1 MPFWKNKNI
10 MTKINYKDFVKY
22 LFKNFRFQTIQI
34 FILSILETLLEIF
47 SIIILIGA
55 LTILLTKG
63 SSEGFIS
70 NFVGK
75 FEYDFNNQL
84 SLFYLIIFIYI
95 IKNVGLAFIQ
105 WLKLDLCGKIFKKIS
120 QSTYQAL
127 LKKNN
132 LFFNNF
138 SSGDLAQNVIAES
151 EFTKSVII
159 SFVSIITELLIIMM
173 MFMIIGLQNLYTASI
188 TISFLSISSYG
199 YYFFMKK
206 KNISLGEKRHFFSI
220 RIMNLLF
227 HSLGQH
233 KLIVL
238 ADKIKF
244 FLKRFS
250 DKIKIIYQVS
260 RDQMTIQYSSRLW
273 LECCVLLILVFTITP
288 LIKSENISPTKISD
302 ILLIS
307 IISLRFVPSFTNIL
321 GSYSTIQ
328 YGVKAVSNIM
338 NILRDQKDES
348 IIQPTNIQFNELTL
362 KSIHFKYENNKEF
375 VIDNFNK
382 IFKNKSLVGIK
393 GDNGSGKSTLLK
405 IIAGL
410 IKPDTG
416 QVIINQKSIYD
427 DETLF
432 YNWKKNVGY
441 ADQKLIFSNENVLKT
456 VAFGEEDQNIIQDR
470 VIDCLEKVGLLDFF
484 MSKTDKLNMLI
495 GENGLKLSGGQLQ
508 KLNIARALYL
518 KPKILILDEV
528 TNNLDIKSQEEL
540 LKLLNLLKNES
551 LIIMA
556 THSDNVLK
564 KCDLIINL

>member
-1 MPFWKNKNI
+1 

-22 LFKNFRFQTIQI
+22 LFKNFRFKVIQI
-34 FILSILETLLEIF
+34 LILSILETLLEIL
-47 SIIILIGA
+47 SIIAIIGA
-55 LTILLTKG
+55 LTIILTKDTSYG
-63 SSEGFIS
+63 WLA

-75 FEYDFNNQL
+75 FEYDFENQL

-95 IKNVGLAFIQ
+95 IKNASLALIQ
-105 WLKLDLCGKIFKKIS
+105 WLKLDLCGKIFKNIS

-138 SSGDLAQNVIAES
+138 SSGDLAQNVISES

-159 SFVSIITELLIIMM
+159 SFVAFITELLIIMM
-173 MFMIIGLQNLYTASI
+173 MFVLIGLHNFYAALI
-188 TISFLSISSYG
+188 TIIFLSISSYI
-199 YYFFMKK
+199 YYFFMKQ
-206 KNISLGEKRHFFSI
+206 KNISLGEKRQLFSI

-227 HSLGQH
+227 NSLAQH

-244 FLKRFS
+244 FLNKFS
-250 DKIKIIYQVS
+250 NMIKVVYQVS

-288 LIKSENISPTKISD
+288 LIKSENISSTKISD

-307 IISLRFVPSFTNIL
+307 IITLRFVPSFSNIL

-338 NILRDQKDES
+338 NILKDQKDES
-348 IIQPTNIQFNELTL
+348 IIQSTNIQFNELIL
-362 KSIHFKYENNKEF
+362 RSVYFKYENNKEF
-375 VIDNFNK
+375 VIEDFNQ
-382 IFKNKSLVGIK
+382 ILQNKSLVGIK

-410 IKPDTG
+410 IEPDNG
-416 QVIINQKSIYD
+416 QVTINQKSIYD
-427 DETLF
+427 DEILF
-432 YNWKKNVGY
+432 YNWKKNVGF
-441 ADQKLIFSNENVLKT
+441 ADQKLIFSNESVLKT
-456 VAFGEEDQNIIQDR
+456 VAFGDDDQNISQAK
-470 VIDCLEKVGLLDFF
+470 VADCLEKVGLLEFF

-518 KPKILILDEV
+518 RPKILILDEV

-556 THSDNVLK
+556 THSDNILK
-564 KCDLIINL
+564 NCDLIINL

>member
-1 MPFWKNKNI
+1 M
-10 MTKINYKDFVKY
+10 
-22 LFKNFRFQTIQI
+22 
-34 FILSILETLLEIF
+34 
-47 SIIILIGA
+47 
-55 LTILLTKG
+55 
-63 SSEGFIS
+63 
-70 NFVGK
+70 
-75 FEYDFNNQL
+75 
-84 SLFYLIIFIYI
+84 
-95 IKNVGLAFIQ
+95 IQ

-120 QSTYQAL
+120 QSTYHAL

-151 EFTKSVII
+151 EFTKGVII
-159 SFVSIITELLIIMM
+159 SFVAFITELLIIMM
-173 MFMIIGLQNLYTASI
+173 MFVIIGLQNFYAASI
-188 TISFLSISSYG
+188 TILFLSTSSYI

-206 KNISLGEKRHFFSI
+206 KNISLGEKRQFFSI

-227 HSLGQH
+227 HSLAQH

-244 FLKRFS
+244 FLSKFS
-250 DKIKIIYQVS
+250 NKIKVIYQVS

-273 LECCVLLILVFTITP
+273 LECCVLLILAFTITP
-288 LIKSENISPTKISD
+288 LIKSENIPPAKISD
-302 ILLIS
+302 ILLVS
-307 IISLRFVPSFTNIL
+307 IISLRFVPSFSNIL

-338 NILRDQKDES
+338 NILRDHQEQK
-348 IIQPTNIQFNELTL
+348 IIQLTNIQFNELTL

-375 VIDNFNK
+375 VIEDFNK
-382 IFKNKSLVGIK
+382 ILKNKSLVGIK

-410 IKPDTG
+410 IKPDMG
-416 QVIINQKSIYD
+416 QVMINQKSIYD
-427 DETLF
+427 DEALF
-432 YNWKKNVGY
+432 YNWKKNIGY
-441 ADQKLIFSNENVLKT
+441 TDQKLIFSNESVLKT
-456 VAFGEEDQNIIQDR
+456 VAFGENDKDINQDK
-470 VIDCLEKVGLLDFF
+470 VADCLAKVGLSDFF

-540 LKLLNLLKNES
+540 LKLLNLLKNDS

-564 KCDLIINL
+564 KCDMIITL

>member
-1 MPFWKNKNI
+1 
-10 MTKINYKDFVKY
+10 
-22 LFKNFRFQTIQI
+22 
-34 FILSILETLLEIF
+34 
-47 SIIILIGA
+47 
-55 LTILLTKG
+55 
-63 SSEGFIS
+63 
-70 NFVGK
+70 
-75 FEYDFNNQL
+75 
-84 SLFYLIIFIYI
+84 
-95 IKNVGLAFIQ
+95 
-105 WLKLDLCGKIFKKIS
+105 
-120 QSTYQAL
+120 
-127 LKKNN
+127 
-132 LFFNNF
+132 
-138 SSGDLAQNVIAES
+138 
-151 EFTKSVII
+151 
-159 SFVSIITELLIIMM
+159 
-173 MFMIIGLQNLYTASI
+173 
-188 TISFLSISSYG
+188 
-199 YYFFMKK
+199 MKK
-206 KNISLGEKRHFFSI
+206 KNISLGEKRQFFSI

-227 HSLGQH
+227 HSLAQH

-250 DKIKIIYQVS
+250 NKIKIIYQVS

-307 IISLRFVPSFTNIL
+307 IISLRFVPSFSNIL

-338 NILRDQKDES
+338 NILKDQKDES

-375 VIDNFNK
+375 VIEDFNK
-382 IFKNKSLVGIK
+382 ILQNKSLVGIK

-416 QVIINQKSIYD
+416 QVMINQKSIYD
-427 DETLF
+427 DEILF

-456 VAFGEEDQNIIQDR
+456 VAFGESDQNISQDG
-470 VIDCLEKVGLLDFF
+470 VVDCLKKVGLLDFF
-484 MSKTDKLNMLI
+484 MSKTHKLNMLI

-518 KPKILILDEV
+518 KPKVLILDEV

-540 LKLLNLLKNES
+540 LQLLNLLKNES
-551 LIIMA
+551 LIIIA

-564 KCDLIINL
+564 KCDMIITL

>member
-1 MPFWKNKNI
+1 

-22 LFKNFRFQTIQI
+22 LFKNFRFKVIQI
-34 FILSILETLLEIF
+34 LILSILETLLEIL
-47 SIIILIGA
+47 SIIAIIGA
-55 LTILLTKG
+55 LTIILTKDTSYG
-63 SSEGFIS
+63 WLA

-75 FEYDFNNQL
+75 FEYDFENQL

-95 IKNVGLAFIQ
+95 IKNASLALIQ
-105 WLKLDLCGKIFKKIS
+105 WLKLDLCGKIFKNIS

-138 SSGDLAQNVIAES
+138 SSGDLAQNVISES

-159 SFVSIITELLIIMM
+159 SFVAFITELLIIMM
-173 MFMIIGLQNLYTASI
+173 MFVLIGLHNFYAALI
-188 TISFLSISSYG
+188 TIIFLSISSYI
-199 YYFFMKK
+199 YYFFMKQ
-206 KNISLGEKRHFFSI
+206 KNISLGEKRQLFSI

-227 HSLGQH
+227 NSLAQH

-244 FLKRFS
+244 FLNKFS
-250 DKIKIIYQVS
+250 NMIKVIYQVS

-288 LIKSENISPTKISD
+288 LIKSENISSTKISD

-307 IISLRFVPSFTNIL
+307 VITLRFVPSFSNIL

-338 NILRDQKDES
+338 NILKDQKDES
-348 IIQPTNIQFNELTL
+348 IIQSTSIQFNELIL
-362 KSIHFKYENNKEF
+362 RSVYFKYENNKEF
-375 VIDNFNK
+375 VIEDFNQ
-382 IFKNKSLVGIK
+382 ILQNKSLVGIK

-410 IKPDTG
+410 IEPDNG
-416 QVIINQKSIYD
+416 QVTINQKSIYD
-427 DETLF
+427 DEILF
-432 YNWKKNVGY
+432 YNWKKNVGF
-441 ADQKLIFSNENVLKT
+441 ADQKLIFSNESVLKT
-456 VAFGEEDQNIIQDR
+456 VAFGDDDRNISQAK
-470 VIDCLEKVGLLDFF
+470 VADCLEKVGLLEFF

-518 KPKILILDEV
+518 RPKILILDEV

-556 THSDNVLK
+556 THSDNILK

>member
-1 MPFWKNKNI
+1 

-22 LFKNFRFQTIQI
+22 LFKNFRLKVIQI
-34 FILSILETLLEIF
+34 FILSIIETLLEIF
-47 SIIILIGA
+47 SIIIIIGA
-55 LTILLTKG
+55 LTILLTKDTSYG
-63 SSEGFIS
+63 WLA

-75 FEYDFNNQL
+75 FDYDFNNQL

-95 IKNVGLAFIQ
+95 IKNASLALIQ
-105 WLKLDLCGKIFKKIS
+105 WLKLDLCGKIFKNIS

-151 EFTKSVII
+151 EFTKGVII
-159 SFVSIITELLIIMM
+159 SFVAFITELLIIMM
-173 MFMIIGLQNLYTASI
+173 MFVIIGLQNLYAASF
-188 TISFLSISSYG
+188 TILFLSISSYI

-206 KNISLGEKRHFFSI
+206 KNISLGEKRQFFSI

-227 HSLGQH
+227 YSLAQH

-238 ADKIKF
+238 TDKIKF
-244 FLKRFS
+244 FLNKFS
-250 DKIKIIYQVS
+250 NKIKVIYQVS

-307 IISLRFVPSFTNIL
+307 IITLRFVPSFSNIL

-338 NILRDQKDES
+338 NILKDQKNES
-348 IIQPTNIQFNELTL
+348 IIQPTNIQFTELTL
-362 KSIHFKYENNKEF
+362 KSIRFKYKDNKEF
-375 VIDNFNK
+375 VIKDFNK
-382 IFKNKSLVGIK
+382 IIQNKSLVGIK

-416 QVIINQKSIYD
+416 QVMINQKSIYD
-427 DETLF
+427 DEILF

-441 ADQKLIFSNENVLKT
+441 ADQKLIFSNESALKT
-456 VAFGEEDQNIIQDR
+456 VAFGEDDQNINQDR
-470 VIDCLEKVGLLDFF
+470 VINCLEKVGLLDFF
-484 MSKTDKLNMLI
+484 MSNTDKLNMLI

-518 KPKILILDEV
+518 KPKVLILDEV

-540 LKLLNLLKNES
+540 LKLLNLLKNQS

>member
-1 MPFWKNKNI
+1 

-173 MFMIIGLQNLYTASI
+173 MFMIIGLQNFYTASI

-273 LECCVLLILVFTITP
+273 LECCVLLILIFTITP

-362 KSIHFKYENNKEF
+362 KSIHFKYENNKEL

-382 IFKNKSLVGIK
+382 NFKNKSLVGIK

-416 QVIINQKSIYD
+416 QVMINQKSIYD
-427 DETLF
+427 DEILF

-456 VAFGEEDQNIIQDR
+456 VAFGEDEQNISHDR
-470 VIDCLEKVGLLDFF
+470 VVDCLKKVGLLDFF
-484 MSKTDKLNMLI
+484 MSNTDKLNMLI

>member
-1 MPFWKNKNI
+1 

-22 LFKNFRFQTIQI
+22 LFKNFRFKVIQI
-34 FILSILETLLEIF
+34 LILSILETLLEIL
-47 SIIILIGA
+47 SIIAIIGA
-55 LTILLTKG
+55 LTIILTKDTSYG
-63 SSEGFIS
+63 WLA

-75 FEYDFNNQL
+75 FEYDFENQL

-95 IKNVGLAFIQ
+95 IKNAGLALIQ
-105 WLKLDLCGKIFKKIS
+105 WLKLDLCGKIFKNIS

-138 SSGDLAQNVIAES
+138 SSGDLAQNVISES

-159 SFVSIITELLIIMM
+159 SFVAFITELLIIMM
-173 MFMIIGLQNLYTASI
+173 MFVLIGLHNFYAALI
-188 TISFLSISSYG
+188 TIIFLSISSYI
-199 YYFFMKK
+199 YYFFMKQ
-206 KNISLGEKRHFFSI
+206 KNISLGEKRQLFSI

-227 HSLGQH
+227 NSLAQH

-244 FLKRFS
+244 FLNKFS
-250 DKIKIIYQVS
+250 NMIKVIYQVS

-288 LIKSENISPTKISD
+288 LIKSENISSTKISD

-307 IISLRFVPSFTNIL
+307 IITLRFVPSFSNIL

-338 NILRDQKDES
+338 NILKDQKDES
-348 IIQPTNIQFNELTL
+348 IIQSTNIQFNELIL
-362 KSIHFKYENNKEF
+362 RSVYFKYENNKEF
-375 VIDNFNK
+375 VIEDFNQ
-382 IFKNKSLVGIK
+382 ILQNKSLVGIK

-410 IKPDTG
+410 IEPDNG
-416 QVIINQKSIYD
+416 QVTINQKSIYD
-427 DETLF
+427 DEILF
-432 YNWKKNVGY
+432 YNWKKNVGF
-441 ADQKLIFSNENVLKT
+441 ADQKLIFSNESVLKT
-456 VAFGEEDQNIIQDR
+456 VAFGDDDQNISQAE
-470 VIDCLEKVGLLDFF
+470 VADCLEKVGLLEFF

-518 KPKILILDEV
+518 RPKILILDEV

-540 LKLLNLLKNES
+540 LKLLDLLKNES

-556 THSDNVLK
+556 THSDNILK

>member
-1 MPFWKNKNI
+1 

-22 LFKNFRFQTIQI
+22 LFKNFRLKVIQI
-34 FILSILETLLEIF
+34 FILSIIETLLEIF
-47 SIIILIGA
+47 SIIIIIGA
-55 LTILLTKG
+55 LTILLTKDTSYG
-63 SSEGFIS
+63 WLA

-95 IKNVGLAFIQ
+95 IKNAGLALIQ
-105 WLKLDLCGKIFKKIS
+105 WLKLDLCGKIFKNIS

-151 EFTKSVII
+151 EFTKGVII
-159 SFVSIITELLIIMM
+159 SFVALITELLIIMM
-173 MFMIIGLQNLYTASI
+173 MFVIIGLQNLYAASF
-188 TISFLSISSYG
+188 TILFLSISSYI

-206 KNISLGEKRHFFSI
+206 KNISLGEKRQFFSI

-227 HSLGQH
+227 YSLAQH

-238 ADKIKF
+238 TDKIKF
-244 FLKRFS
+244 FLNKFS
-250 DKIKIIYQVS
+250 NKIKVIYQVS

-307 IISLRFVPSFTNIL
+307 IITLRFVPSFSNIL

-338 NILRDQKDES
+338 NILKDQKNES
-348 IIQPTNIQFNELTL
+348 IIQPTNIQFTELTL
-362 KSIHFKYENNKEF
+362 KSIRFKYKDNKEF
-375 VIDNFNK
+375 VIKDFNK
-382 IFKNKSLVGIK
+382 IIQNKSLVGIK

-416 QVIINQKSIYD
+416 QVMINQKSIYD
-427 DETLF
+427 DEILF

-441 ADQKLIFSNENVLKT
+441 ADQKLIFSNESALKT
-456 VAFGEEDQNIIQDR
+456 VAFGEDDQNINQDR
-470 VIDCLEKVGLLDFF
+470 VINCLEKVGLLDFF

-551 LIIMA
+551 LVIMA

>member
-1 MPFWKNKNI
+1 

-173 MFMIIGLQNLYTASI
+173 MFMIIGLQNFYTASI

-273 LECCVLLILVFTITP
+273 LECCVLLILIFTITP

-375 VIDNFNK
+375 VIEDFNK
-382 IFKNKSLVGIK
+382 ILKNKSLVGIK

-416 QVIINQKSIYD
+416 QVMINQKSIYD
-427 DETLF
+427 DEILF

-456 VAFGEEDQNIIQDR
+456 VAFGEDEQNISHDR
-470 VIDCLEKVGLLDFF
+470 VVDCLKKVGLLDFF
-484 MSKTDKLNMLI
+484 MSNTDKLNMLI